1 MYFVKEFE
9 IEPEKLLALTFDP
22 ALEQTLIGRV
32 KRSQFDIG
40 LVMDPEITEGIL
52 QEIDPKIK
60 EMSEQGLTPL
70 LITTSE
76 LRLAFRRFMEP
87 SYPQLIILSYQ
98 ELPTETRIEPY
109 GNIFLPQQS
118 LPQEVLQAMDENPQL
133 SNVQEEPATVP
144 A

>member
-1 MYFVKEFE
+1 
-9 IEPEKLLALTFDP
+9 
-22 ALEQTLIGRV
+22 
-32 KRSQFDIG
+32 
-40 LVMDPEITEGIL
+40 
-52 QEIDPKIK
+52 
-60 EMSEQGLTPL
+60 
-70 LITTSE
+70 
-76 LRLAFRRFMEP
+76 MEP

-109 GNIFLPQQS
+109 GTIVLPQQS